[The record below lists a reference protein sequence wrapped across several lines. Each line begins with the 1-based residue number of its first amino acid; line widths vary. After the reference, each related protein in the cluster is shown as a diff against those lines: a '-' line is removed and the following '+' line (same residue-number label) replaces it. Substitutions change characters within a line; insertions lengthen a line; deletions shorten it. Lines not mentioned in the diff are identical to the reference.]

1 MYSVFCQNCT
11 FPQPASAFTR
21 GHTVNL
27 EYFTRKGKI
36 FLISSVQWLNI
47 FLPSP
52 KSEISLNAAYQSQR
66 PGHYNILHIASLFYF
81 KKIPPWCVWYLKLEI
96 RDYSLINILASGCFK
111 GLHNFVDNHCVIKQ
125 GLFSSIISNFYDS
138 MPLQDFYWTHY
149 QLFVKLLGYFV
160 VLYQIN
166 AALTC
171 LTRKLSPDPDPDS
184 IDPTKNSDQATSTQ

>member
-1 MYSVFCQNCT
+1 MSSYIM
-11 FPQPASAFTR
+11 R
-21 GHTVNL
+21 L
-27 EYFTRKGKI
+27 YLI
-36 FLISSVQWLNI
+36 FLKD
-47 FLPSP
+47 PSLMCL
-52 KSEISLNAAYQSQR
+52 I
-66 PGHYNILHIASLFYF
+66 
-81 KKIPPWCVWYLKLEI
+81 LKLEI
-96 RDYSLINILASGCFK
+96 RDYSPINILASGCSCSNV
-111 GLHNFVDNHCVIKQ
+111 LQNFVDNHCVIKQ

-138 MPLQDFYWTHY
+138 MPLQDFYRTHY